1 MLIGLAVGVIGMA
14 MDKKKQS
21 EYITKWQKENRK
33 RIVVQAHPLFYEI
46 IKTNATE
53 SGKSVTQYIID
64 ALEYYQ
70 DAKMLPNFPKE
81 KDNVG

>member
-1 MLIGLAVGVIGMA
+1 MA
-14 MDKKKQS
+14 KR
-21 EYITKWQKENRK
+21 EQKEDSC
-33 RIVVQAHPLFYEI
+33 ASPSAFYEI

-81 KDNVG
+81 KDNAG